1 MQKKREALRNIGE
14 PMITGFKPST
24 LANNIISLKFHLK
37 EDLNSADIEERYF
50 QGRTD
55 GYHASKHGH
64 FACATVE

>member
-1 MQKKREALRNIGE
+1 MQKKLEFLRKIGE
-14 PMITGFKPST
+14 PIKTGFNPSK
-24 LANNIISLKFHLK
+24 LADNLAILKFNLQ